1 MKDARQFRSC
11 KRSESANKSWY
22 RSSRCLGIFQTTYKN
37 MGLIWSKPHV
47 TVASL
52 TESFQSVALMPFQIT
67 IPVVH
72 VTDVEF
78 ARCASCRSTS
88 RSTSEGQFYR
98 LSLWPCHPQAELK
111 QLKEQ
116 KELQQDHAERRGEG
130 LVMLSA
136 KLFVPWGL
144 AQNGPTQFKLEP
156 VWLL

>member
-1 MKDARQFRSC
+1 
-11 KRSESANKSWY
+11 
-22 RSSRCLGIFQTTYKN
+22 
-37 MGLIWSKPHV
+37 MGLRHLGKNTFKV
-47 TVASL
+47 L
-52 TESFQSVALMPFQIT
+52 PFQIT

-72 VTDVEF
+72 ATEVEF
-78 ARCASCRSTS
+78 VRCACCRSTS
-88 RSTSEGQFYR
+88 DGQFYR